1 MREELPHAGPWG
13 CWHSPR
19 QSRRKER
26 TTPAQDGAGRLMHPC
41 RTGLT
46 QQHSSIPQAATPD
59 SALVPPSSLSL
70 TTGSTVQDQAASP
83 QALSHV
89 G

>member
-1 MREELPHAGPWG
+1 MLGPGGAGTA
-13 CWHSPR
+13 PR
-19 QSRRKER
+19 QSRRKGR
-26 TTPAQDGAGRLMHPC
+26 TTPAQDSAGRLMHPC
-41 RTGLT
+41 RAGLT

-59 SALVPPSSLSL
+59 SVLIPPSSLSL